1 MNQKSVEN
9 KQENTRKWIDRGK
22 YGNSQFIIWNI
33 ECFVAAGEIM
43 MKMHVGVQTDG
54 NLIVLFWDSLFLG
67 HFLIEMTHQSTL
79 NFFN

>member
-9 KQENTRKWIDRGK
+9 KQENTWKWIDRGK

-43 MKMHVGVQTDG
+43 MKIHVGVQTDG
-54 NLIVLFWDSLFLG
+54 NLIVLFRDSSVFLG
-67 HFLIEMTHQSTL
+67 HFLIEMIHQNPL
-79 NFFN
+79 